1 MTTTTLT
8 IRLPEALAREL
19 KAKSRAAKTSPSA
32 VLRRAAME
40 YVRERKTKPTLNALQ
55 EHILARA
62 GSWDG
67 YCSGEELLQK
77 TRP

>member
-1 MTTTTLT
+1 MTTTLT
-8 IRLPEALAREL
+8 IRLPVALAREL
-19 KAKSRAAKTSPSA
+19 KAKAKTAKTSPSA
-32 VLRRAAME
+32 VLRRAAVD
-40 YVRERKTKPTLNALQ
+40 YVRKRKSGTTLNALQ

-67 YCSGEELLQK
+67 YCSGEELLRR